1 LVAVPARSWRQFT
14 WPTAFLLAVTV
25 AVFGIRAALHHSP
38 ATPRPRTPH
47 VTHVAV
53 AVKARY
59 YRVRPGD
66 TLTAIAANSRTSV
79 ARLLHLNPKLQPTA
93 LFIGERI
100 RLP

>member
-1 LVAVPARSWRQFT
+1 MPAVFLVAVT
-14 WPTAFLLAVTV
+14 L

-38 ATPRPRTPH
+38 AAAPPKPH

-53 AVKARY
+53 TARY

-66 TLTAIAANSRTSV
+66 TLTAVAAKTGISV
-79 ARLLHLNPKLQPTA
+79 VRLLHLNPKLQPTA

-100 RLP
+100 RLR